1 MAVQLLSDGYQLE
14 NPPNVAVNKELNRL
28 AVFAILPAR
37 TIPMKL
43 TIVRLALALMFITA
57 AGALEGAEAASPGT
71 NSPVSDGWLQLPSH
85 EVVLDV
91 RHKWFEFGA
100 RQDACE
106 FLATLITFLTQAN
119 YTVRLSDDFIR
130 QEIDYYREYQ
140 KQEVPVE
147 LSKGLLNCLEQSRAS
162 GVLDWDCFKGDF
174 SRGLQNSTRQRHL
187 LWIAPPLKP
196 SALALARP
204 DNTNLACLSLTL
216 EWAGRDSRGAVLYS
230 RGPRAFPGESV
241 LIQGKTKVW
250 AFSAVMRLTKGSET
264 IFEKTYQREEWK
276 KSYSSAFEQPL
287 WKTSEAILQDI
298 KIGLRPKPVPPA
310 DTKKSKKR
318 SKST

>member
-1 MAVQLLSDGYQLE
+1 MKRTLLIQAFLITL
-14 NPPNVAVNKELNRL
+14 VAGVG
-28 AVFAILPAR
+28 
-37 TIPMKL
+37 
-43 TIVRLALALMFITA
+43 IVK
-57 AGALEGAEAASPGT
+57 GAEVSSPET
-71 NSPVSDGWLQLPSH
+71 NAPVAPDGWLQVPSH

-91 RHKWFEFGA
+91 RHKWFEFTA

-106 FLATLITFLTQAN
+106 FLATLINFLAQAN

-140 KQEVPVE
+140 NQEVPVE
-147 LSKGLLNCLEQSRAS
+147 LSKGLLDCLERSRAS

-174 SRGLQNSTRQRHL
+174 SRDVQNSTRQRHL
-187 LWIAPPLKP
+187 PWMAPPLKP
-196 SALALARP
+196 VALTLARP
-204 DNTNLACLSLTL
+204 DTNLACLSLTL
-216 EWAGRDSRGAVLYS
+216 EWAGRDSRSAVLYS
-230 RGPRAFPGESV
+230 RGARAFPGEST
-241 LIQGKTKVW
+241 LIQGKRKVW
-250 AFSAVMRLTKGSET
+250 AFSAVMRLTKGTET
-264 IFEKTYQREEWK
+264 LFEKTYPREEWK

-318 SKST
+318 SKSASSPTASS

>member
-1 MAVQLLSDGYQLE
+1 MPIGTAERDRQ
-14 NPPNVAVNKELNRL
+14 NELNHP
-28 AVFAILPAR
+28 AAFAILPSR
-37 TIPMKL
+37 NIPMKL
-43 TIVRLALALMFITA
+43 TLVRLALALMFITA
-57 AGALEGAEAASPGT
+57 AGILEGAEATSPDT
-71 NSPVSDGWLQLPSH
+71 NSPAVSDGWLQLPSH

-91 RHKWFEFGA
+91 RYKWFEFSA

-106 FLATLITFLTQAN
+106 FLATLINFLAQAN

-147 LSKGLLNCLEQSRAS
+147 LSKGLLDCLERSRAS

-187 LWIAPPLKP
+187 PWIAPPLKLD
-196 SALALARP
+196 SLTLARP

-241 LIQGKTKVW
+241 LIQGKNKVW
-250 AFSAVMRLTKGSET
+250 AFSAVMRLSKGTET
-264 IFEKTYQREEWK
+264 LFEKTYPREEWK

-318 SKST
+318 SKSKSDKSASS